1 MFANECLH
9 ANGVPLNNCTVDK
22 DGNDREFKGDSIVV
36 CRGFLPD
43 KTMTNALTGKIKE
56 VLAMGDCVEARL
68 IYKAIHEG
76 WVAAN
81 QI

>member
-9 ANGVPLNNCTVDK
+9 ANGVPLNNCTVDR

-36 CRGFLPD
+36 YPGFLQD
-43 KTMTNALTGKIKE
+43 KTMANALTGKIKE
-56 VLAMGDCVEARL
+56 VLAMGDCVDTRL
-68 IYKAIHEG
+68 IYEAIYKG
-76 WVAAN
+76 WVTAN